1 MVDDEIKQCG
11 PDRIKVARYQGYKPY
26 YLARKYGI
34 TLKLARILIKRTG
47 RDRVKLNKAAKGLAR
62 KRTKAAEA

>member
-1 MVDDEIKQCG
+1 VRSG
-11 PDRIKVARYQGYKPY
+11 PHQGGPLQGYKPY

>member
-1 MVDDEIKQCG
+1 MVDDEIKQRG

-26 YLARKYGI
+26 YLVRKYGI

-47 RDRVKLNKAAKGLAR
+47 RDRVKLNKAAKRLAR